1 MSLNENSIK
10 IDDNQ
15 VENLDSNNQ
24 NSSFSKKKID
34 INTTTQSDNADKD
47 FISKEQSSNKTNR
60 EINSP
65 KIPWCKN
72 YKNKRIMIIFSM
84 TLICTLVIGFL
95 VFLLIKSKKK
105 KS

>member
-15 VENLDSNNQ
+15 IENLDSNNQ

-47 FISKEQSSNKTNR
+47 FISKEQSSNKTNK

-65 KIPWCKN
+65 KISWCKN
-72 YKNKRIMIIFSM
+72 YKNKRIMIIFFNDFN
-84 TLICTLVIGFL
+84 LHIGNWIFSI
-95 VFLLIKSKKK
+95 FINKIKKK
-105 KS
+105 KR